1 VGLSLSA
8 VVRGW
13 RRRRER
19 PPSRWLRFG
28 LPPVL
33 VGILAL
39 LAWPPPDSYV
49 ALLGAIAASG
59 WLGGVGSA
67 VLALLLSLASLAM
80 QAVPPGQD
88 PTAISVAEVFT
99 LVLFLGVALLIVLL
113 SAGRW

>member
-1 VGLSLSA
+1 VGA
-8 VVRGW
+8 
-13 RRRRER
+13 
-19 PPSRWLRFG
+19 
-28 LPPVL
+28 
-33 VGILAL
+33 LAL

-67 VLALLLSLASLAM
+67 VLALILSLASLAT
-80 QAVPPGQD
+80 QVVPPGD
-88 PTAISVAEVFT
+88 PTAISVADAFT